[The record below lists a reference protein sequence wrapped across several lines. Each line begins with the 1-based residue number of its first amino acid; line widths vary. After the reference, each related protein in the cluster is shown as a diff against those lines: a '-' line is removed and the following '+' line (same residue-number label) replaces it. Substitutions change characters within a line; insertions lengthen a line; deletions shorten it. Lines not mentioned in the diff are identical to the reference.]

1 MLAVALKPQGGYVSS
16 SRHQQ
21 LALISMES
29 QLFSRKTPKIRHKC
43 VACYKMFNRRQHL
56 VEHMKI
62 SHHSAHQP
70 RCGVCLKHCKSF
82 ESVREHLNVPDH
94 LFKGDCKAIFS
105 KRGCTLCLQIF
116 EEATA
121 LAEHKIKCHLSPPPA
136 LGTASQ
142 GNAYGVNTSGT
153 RLKAVAIDCEMVG
166 GGDDGSIDLCASIC
180 LVDEDEKVI
189 LSTHVQP
196 QLPVTD
202 YRHELTGLTQEDLKD
217 GMPLEHVRAKV
228 LAVLCAGH
236 NDGTGRLLLVGHD
249 LRHDLDCLKLQYPC
263 HLLRDTAK
271 YVPLMKT
278 NLVSQSLRYLTR
290 SYLGYK
296 IQCGKHEPYEDCVS
310 AMRLYKRMRDQE
322 HGKAE
327 GNGLLSRKQSELE
340 KMNPE
345 ELYHNSKSE
354 YDCCNNNN
362 ARRPPPPK
370 TTSMAV
376 VVPLDSQ
383 QSLWDS
389 VSSLIR
395 SAQDKNVD
403 PLHWAL
409 ELRSTLSSAGIFL
422 PSPDLAHFLVSH
434 IFWENHTPFSWK
446 LLEKSIAVDIVPPL
460 LVLALLSH
468 RVIPNR
474 KHHPAAYRLYMELL
488 KRHAFSLMPQI
499 RGSGYHRTMKSIDDI
514 LHLSETFGVQNQD
527 PGSILLA
534 FVFSIVWQLVDASL
548 DEEGLLELT
557 SNKRSKWPTGPHD
570 MEIDG
575 LEISVKRNDNH
586 DVLEKANTEMAID
599 LIQNKVTSR
608 ILHLASQ
615 NMPTHWEDF
624 SQRFGV
630 LATKS
635 LAAANST
642 TWHDAFLALW
652 LAALRLV
659 QRERDP
665 IEGPVPR
672 TDTFLCVLL
681 SVTPLAVANIIE
693 EEESQWIDQSASS
706 PSHQWKDKK
715 GKCRQGLVNSL
726 QQLGDYESLLTP
738 PLSVQSVANQ
748 AAAKAVAFISGISNG
763 SGSYE
768 STSMDESASACSGN
782 MRHLVVEACI
792 SRNLLD
798 TSAYLWPG
806 FVIRGTNQVPQGI
819 AGNISCW
826 SLVMKGSSLT
836 PSLTNSLIT
845 TPASSLAEIEKMYEV
860 ATTGSEDEKI
870 AAASILCGASLFR
883 GWSIQEHVIIFIVTL
898 LSPPAPADLSGSYSH
913 LISSAPFL
921 NVLLVGI
928 SPVDCVQI
936 FSLHGVVPLLAGAL
950 MPICEAFGSG
960 IPNITWTLPNGEII
974 SSHAVFSTA
983 FTLLLRL
990 WRFDHPP
997 LDYVLGDVPPVG
1009 PQPSPE
1015 YLLLVR
1021 NCRLECFGKSPK
1033 DRMARRRFSKVID
1046 ISVDPI
1052 FMDSFPRLK
1061 QWYRQHQECMASIL
1075 SELKTGSPVH
1085 HIVDSLLSM
1094 MFKKTSKGGSQSLT
1108 PSSGSSSLSTSG
1120 VDDSSDQLKLPAWD
1134 ILEAAPF
1141 VLDAA
1146 LTACAHG
1153 SLSPRELATGL
1164 KILADFLPATLGTM
1178 VSYFSSEVTRGL
1190 WKPVSMNGTDW
1201 PSPAANLASVEQQIE
1216 KILAATGVD
1225 VPRLPAD
1232 GISAATLP
1240 LPLAA
1245 LVSLTIT
1252 YKLEKATERFLVLV
1266 GPALDSLAAAC
1277 PWPCM
1282 PIVTS
1287 LWTQKVKRWSD
1298 FLIFSASRTVFHH
1311 NSDAVIQLL
1320 RSCFTCTLGLT
1331 PTSQLCSYG
1340 GVGALLGHG
1349 FGSLYSGGISTAA
1362 PGILYIKVH
1371 RSIRDV
1377 MFLTEEIL
1385 SLLMFSVKSIAT
1397 RELPTEQAEKLKK
1410 TKDGSRYRIGQVSL
1424 SLAMTRV
1431 KLAASLGASLVWIS
1445 GGLNLVQALL
1455 KETLPSWFI
1464 SFHGEEDELGGM
1476 VPMLRGYALAYFAIL
1491 SSAFAWGV
1499 DSSSPASKRRPRVL
1513 WLHLEFLV
1521 SALEGKISLGCDW
1534 ATWQAY
1540 VTGFV
1545 SLMVQCTPAW
1555 VLEMDVEVIKRLSKS
1570 LRQWN
1575 EQDLALALLC
1585 AGGLG
1590 TMGAAT
1596 ELIVETCQQL

>member
-1 MLAVALKPQGGYVSS
+1 MAVAP
-16 SRHQQ
+16 
-21 LALISMES
+21 
-29 QLFSRKTPKIRHKC
+29 
-43 VACYKMFNRRQHL
+43 
-56 VEHMKI
+56 
-62 SHHSAHQP
+62 
-70 RCGVCLKHCKSF
+70 
-82 ESVREHLNVPDH
+82 PD
-94 LFKGDCKAIFS
+94 S
-105 KRGCTLCLQIF
+105 
-116 EEATA
+116 
-121 LAEHKIKCHLSPPPA
+121 
-136 LGTASQ
+136 
-142 GNAYGVNTSGT
+142 
-153 RLKAVAIDCEMVG
+153 
-166 GGDDGSIDLCASIC
+166 
-180 LVDEDEKVI
+180 
-189 LSTHVQP
+189 
-196 QLPVTD
+196 
-202 YRHELTGLTQEDLKD
+202 
-217 GMPLEHVRAKV
+217 LE
-228 LAVLCAGH
+228 C
-236 NDGTGRLLLVGHD
+236 
-249 LRHDLDCLKLQYPC
+249 
-263 HLLRDTAK
+263 
-271 YVPLMKT
+271 
-278 NLVSQSLRYLTR
+278 
-290 SYLGYK
+290 
-296 IQCGKHEPYEDCVS
+296 
-310 AMRLYKRMRDQE
+310 
-322 HGKAE
+322 
-327 GNGLLSRKQSELE
+327 
-340 KMNPE
+340 
-345 ELYHNSKSE
+345 
-354 YDCCNNNN
+354 
-362 ARRPPPPK
+362 
-370 TTSMAV
+370 
-376 VVPLDSQ
+376 
-383 QSLWDS
+383 LWDS
-389 VSSLIR
+389 VTSSIR
-395 SAQDKNVD
+395 SAEEMNLD

-409 ELRSTLSSAGIFL
+409 QLRLTLASSGISL
-422 PSPDLAHFLVSH
+422 PSPDLTRFLVSH
-434 IFWENHTPFSWK
+434 MFWENHTPLSWK
-446 LLEKSIAVDIVPPL
+446 LLDQAITVNIIPPL
-460 LVLALLSH
+460 LVLALLSP

-474 KHHPAAYRLYMELL
+474 KLHPAAYRLYMELL

-499 RGSGYHRTMKSIDDI
+499 RGSGYHMTMSSIDDI
-514 LHLSETFGVQNQD
+514 LHLSEIFGLHDQE
-527 PGSILLA
+527 PGTILLA

-557 SNKRSKWPTGPHD
+557 CNKTSKWPSGPHD

-575 LEISVKRNDNH
+575 LENSLKRNDNH
-586 DVLEKANTEMAID
+586 HVLEKANTQLAIE
-599 LIQNKVTSR
+599 LILDFLHNKVSSR
-608 ILHLASQ
+608 ILHLASL

-624 SQRFGV
+624 SQRLRV

-635 LAAANST
+635 VAVRNSKHINPEALTQLGSHTRKLLERESKTIPRGEFHAIVSASSKLALTSQHHGASESALWLPIDLFFEDIMDGTQAAAASAVENLTGLVKALQAAYST

-693 EEESQWIDQSASS
+693 EEESQWIDQSTSC
-706 PSHQWKDKK
+706 PNNQWKEKK

-726 QQLGDYESLLTP
+726 QQLGDYESLLAP

-748 AAAKAVAFISGISNG
+748 AAAKAVMFNSGITNGNG
-763 SGSYE
+763 SHENTTMNE
-768 STSMDESASACSGN
+768 SPSGCSGN

-806 FVIRGTNQVPQGI
+806 FVNGGINQVPQGI
-819 AGNISCW
+819 AGNTSCW
-826 SLVMKGSSLT
+826 SLVMKGSPLT

-860 ATTGSEDEKI
+860 ATTGTEDEKI

-898 LSPPAPADLSGSYSH
+898 LSPPAPADLSGGYGH

-928 SPVDCVQI
+928 SPIDCVQI

-960 IPNITWTLPNGEII
+960 IPNITWTLPTGEVI

-983 FTLLLRL
+983 FILLLRL

-1021 NCRLECFGKSPK
+1021 NCRLKCFGKSPK
-1033 DRMARRRFSKVID
+1033 DRMARRRFSKVIN

-1075 SELKTGSPVH
+1075 SELKTGSTVH

-1094 MFKKTSKGGSQSLT
+1094 MCKKANKGGSQSLT

-1190 WKPVSMNGTDW
+1190 WKPVSMNGSDW

-1252 YKLEKATERFLVLV
+1252 YKLEKATDRFLVLV

-1311 NSDAVIQLL
+1311 NRDAVIQLL

-1349 FGSLYSGGISTAA
+1349 FGSVYSGGISTAA

-1385 SLLMFSVKSIAT
+1385 SLLMFSVKSITT
-1397 RELPTEQAEKLKK
+1397 RELPKEQAEKLKR
-1410 TKDGSRYRIGQVSL
+1410 TKDGSKYGTGQVSL
-1424 SLAMTRV
+1424 SVAMTRV

-1445 GGLNLVQALL
+1445 GGLNLVQALI

-1464 SFHGEEDELGGM
+1464 SVHGEEEELGGM

-1555 VLEMDVEVIKRLSKS
+1555 VLEVDVEVIKRLSKS

-1575 EQDLALALLC
+1575 EQELALALLS

-1596 ELIVETCQQL
+1596 ELIVETCH

>member
-1 MLAVALKPQGGYVSS
+1 MAPS
-16 SRHQQ
+16 
-21 LALISMES
+21 E
-29 QLFSRKTPKIRHKC
+29 F
-43 VACYKMFNRRQHL
+43 
-56 VEHMKI
+56 
-62 SHHSAHQP
+62 QP
-70 RCGVCLKHCKSF
+70 SLW
-82 ESVREHLNVPDH
+82 ESV
-94 LFKGDCKAIFS
+94 
-105 KRGCTLCLQIF
+105 T
-116 EEATA
+116 
-121 LAEHKIKCHLSPPPA
+121 
-136 LGTASQ
+136 
-142 GNAYGVNTSGT
+142 
-153 RLKAVAIDCEMVG
+153 
-166 GGDDGSIDLCASIC
+166 
-180 LVDEDEKVI
+180 
-189 LSTHVQP
+189 
-196 QLPVTD
+196 
-202 YRHELTGLTQEDLKD
+202 
-217 GMPLEHVRAKV
+217 
-228 LAVLCAGH
+228 
-236 NDGTGRLLLVGHD
+236 
-249 LRHDLDCLKLQYPC
+249 
-263 HLLRDTAK
+263 
-271 YVPLMKT
+271 
-278 NLVSQSLRYLTR
+278 
-290 SYLGYK
+290 
-296 IQCGKHEPYEDCVS
+296 
-310 AMRLYKRMRDQE
+310 
-322 HGKAE
+322 
-327 GNGLLSRKQSELE
+327 
-340 KMNPE
+340 
-345 ELYHNSKSE
+345 
-354 YDCCNNNN
+354 
-362 ARRPPPPK
+362 
-370 TTSMAV
+370 
-376 VVPLDSQ
+376 
-383 QSLWDS
+383 
-389 VSSLIR
+389 SLIR
-395 SAQDKNVD
+395 SAQEKNVD

-409 ELRSTLSSAGIFL
+409 QLRLTLASAGISL
-422 PSPDLAHFLVSH
+422 PSPDLAQFLVTH
-434 IFWENHTPFSWK
+434 IFWENHSPLSWK
-446 LLEKSIAVDIVPPL
+446 LLEKAISVNIVPPL
-460 LVLALLSH
+460 LVLALLSP

-474 KHHPAAYRLYMELL
+474 KLHPAAYRLYMELL
-488 KRHAFSLMPQI
+488 KRHAFSFMPLI
-499 RGSGYHRTMKSIDDI
+499 RAPGYHKTMNSIDDI
-514 LHLSETFGVQNQD
+514 LHLSETFGVQDQE

-534 FVFSIVWQLVDASL
+534 FVFSIVWQLLDASL

-557 SNKRSKWPTGPHD
+557 SNKRSKWPSSPHD
-570 MEIDG
+570 MDLDG
-575 LEISVKRNDNH
+575 LENSVKRNENH
-586 DVLEKANTEMAID
+586 DALEKANPEMAIE
-599 LIQNKVTSR
+599 LIQEFLQNKVTSR

-615 NMPTHWEDF
+615 NMESKTIPRGEFHAIVSSGSKLALTSDSALWLPIDLFFEDIMDGTQAAAA
-624 SQRFGV
+624 SAVENLTGLVKALQ
-630 LATKS
+630 
-635 LAAANST
+635 AANST
-642 TWHDAFLALW
+642 SWHDAFLALW

-659 QRERDP
+659 QRENLCLRYCFFMHMLEILSEERDP

-693 EEESQWIDQSASS
+693 EEESQWIDQTSSS
-706 PSHQWKDKK
+706 PSNQWKEKK
-715 GKCRQGLVNSL
+715 GKCRQGLINSL

-738 PLSVQSVANQ
+738 PRSVQSVANQ
-748 AAAKAVAFISGISNG
+748 AAAKAIMFISGITNSNG
-763 SGSYE
+763 SYE
-768 STSMDESASACSGN
+768 NTSMSESASGCCKVRFSLFTLK
-782 MRHLVVEACI
+782 MFVVMGVY
-792 SRNLLD
+792 LLC
-798 TSAYLWPG
+798 
-806 FVIRGTNQVPQGI
+806 
-819 AGNISCW
+819 NISCW
-826 SLVMKGSSLT
+826 SLVMKGSPLT

-870 AAASILCGASLFR
+870 AVASILCGASLFR

-913 LISSAPFL
+913 LINSAPFL

-928 SPVDCVQI
+928 SPIDCVHI

-960 IPNITWTLPNGEII
+960 VPNITWTLPTGELI

-1094 MFKKTSKGGSQSLT
+1094 MFKKANKGGSQSLT

-1120 VDDSSDQLKLPAWD
+1120 GDDSSDQLKLPAWD

-1252 YKLEKATERFLVLV
+1252 YKLDKATERFLVLV

-1311 NSDAVIQLL
+1311 NRDAVIQLL

-1349 FGSLYSGGISTAA
+1349 FGSRYSGGISTAA

-1397 RELPTEQAEKLKK
+1397 RELPAGQAEKLKK
-1410 TKDGSRYRIGQVSL
+1410 TKDGSRYGIGQVSL
-1424 SLAMTRV
+1424 SLAMRRV

-1445 GGLNLVQALL
+1445 GGLNLVQALI

-1464 SFHGEEDELGGM
+1464 SVHGEEDELGGM

-1499 DSSSPASKRRPRVL
+1499 DSSYPASKRRPRVL
-1513 WLHLEFLV
+1513 WLHLEFMV

-1555 VLEMDVEVIKRLSKS
+1555 VLEVDVEVIKRLSKS

-1596 ELIVETCQQL
+1596 ELIVETCHQH

>member
-1 MLAVALKPQGGYVSS
+1 MAVA
-16 SRHQQ
+16 
-21 LALISMES
+21 
-29 QLFSRKTPKIRHKC
+29 
-43 VACYKMFNRRQHL
+43 
-56 VEHMKI
+56 
-62 SHHSAHQP
+62 
-70 RCGVCLKHCKSF
+70 
-82 ESVREHLNVPDH
+82 
-94 LFKGDCKAIFS
+94 
-105 KRGCTLCLQIF
+105 
-116 EEATA
+116 
-121 LAEHKIKCHLSPPPA
+121 
-136 LGTASQ
+136 
-142 GNAYGVNTSGT
+142 
-153 RLKAVAIDCEMVG
+153 
-166 GGDDGSIDLCASIC
+166 
-180 LVDEDEKVI
+180 
-189 LSTHVQP
+189 
-196 QLPVTD
+196 
-202 YRHELTGLTQEDLKD
+202 
-217 GMPLEHVRAKV
+217 
-228 LAVLCAGH
+228 
-236 NDGTGRLLLVGHD
+236 
-249 LRHDLDCLKLQYPC
+249 
-263 HLLRDTAK
+263 
-271 YVPLMKT
+271 
-278 NLVSQSLRYLTR
+278 
-290 SYLGYK
+290 
-296 IQCGKHEPYEDCVS
+296 
-310 AMRLYKRMRDQE
+310 
-322 HGKAE
+322 
-327 GNGLLSRKQSELE
+327 
-340 KMNPE
+340 
-345 ELYHNSKSE
+345 
-354 YDCCNNNN
+354 
-362 ARRPPPPK
+362 
-370 TTSMAV
+370 
-376 VVPLDSQ
+376 PLDSQ
-383 QSLWDS
+383 QSMWES
-389 VSSLIR
+389 ITSLVR
-395 SAQDKNVD
+395 LAQEKNVD
-403 PLHWAL
+403 PVHWAL
-409 ELRSTLSSAGIFL
+409 ELRSTLSAGGISL
-422 PSPDLAHFLVSH
+422 PSPELAHLLVSH
-434 IFWENHTPFSWK
+434 IFWENHTPLSWK
-446 LLEKSIAVDIVPPL
+446 LLEKAISLSIVPPL

-474 KHHPAAYRLYMELL
+474 KHHPAAYRLYLELL
-488 KRHAFSLMPQI
+488 KRHAFSLLPQI
-499 RGSGYHRTMKSIDDI
+499 RGSGYHRTMTSIDNI
-514 LHLSETFGVQNQD
+514 LHLSDIFGLPNQE

-534 FVFSIVWQLVDASL
+534 FLFSILWQLVDASL
-548 DEEGLLELT
+548 DDEGLLELT
-557 SNKRSKWPTGPHD
+557 SDKSSKWPHD

-575 LEISVKRNDNH
+575 LLKRNDNH
-586 DVLEKANTEMAID
+586 GVLEKANTEMAIN
-599 LIQNKVTSR
+599 LIQFLLENKVTSR

-615 NMPTHWEDF
+615 NMSTHWEDF
-624 SQRFGV
+624 SQRFRV
-630 LATKS
+630 LTTKS
-635 LAAANST
+635 LLVRNSKHINPEALTYLASHTRKFLGRESKTIPGGEFHALVSSGSMLALTSQHHGTSGSALWLPIDLFFEDIMDGTQAAAASAVENLTGLVKALQAVNST

-693 EEESQWIDQSASS
+693 EEESQWIDQSASNS
-706 PSHQWKDKK
+706 PSNQWKEKK

-748 AAAKAVAFISGISNG
+748 AAAKAVMFVSGITNG
-763 SGSYE
+763 NGSYE
-768 STSMDESASACSGN
+768 NTSKHESASACSGN

-806 FVIRGTNQVPQGI
+806 FVNGGTNQVPQGI
-819 AGNISCW
+819 AGNVSCW
-826 SLVMKGSSLT
+826 SLLMKGSSLT

-845 TPASSLAEIEKMYEV
+845 TPASSLAEIEKIYEI

-898 LSPPAPADLSGSYSH
+898 LSPKAPANISGSYSH
-913 LISSAPFL
+913 LINCAPFL

-960 IPNITWTLPNGEII
+960 IPNITWTLPTGEVI

-983 FTLLLRL
+983 FILLLRL

-1009 PQPSPE
+1009 PQSSPE

-1052 FMDSFPRLK
+1052 FMDSFPSLK

-1094 MFKKTSKGGSQSLT
+1094 MFKKTNKGGSQSLT

-1120 VDDSSDQLKLPAWD
+1120 VDDSSDQLKIPGWD

-1164 KILADFLPATLGTM
+1164 KTLADFLPATLGTM

-1216 KILAATGVD
+1216 LILAATGVD

-1266 GPALDSLAAAC
+1266 GPALDALAAAC

-1320 RSCFTCTLGLT
+1320 RSCFTCTLGLK

-1349 FGSLYSGGISTAA
+1349 FGSLHSGGISTAA

-1397 RELPTEQAEKLKK
+1397 TEKQNK
-1410 TKDGSRYRIGQVSL
+1410 TRDGLRYGIGQVSL
-1424 SLAMTRV
+1424 SQAMTRV

-1445 GGLNLVQALL
+1445 GGLNLVQALI

-1464 SFHGEEDELGGM
+1464 SVHGEEDELGGGM

-1545 SLMVQCTPAW
+1545 SLMVECTPAW
-1555 VLEMDVEVIKRLSKS
+1555 VVEVDVEVIKRLSKS

-1585 AGGLG
+1585 AGGLR
-1590 TMGAAT
+1590 TMGTAT
-1596 ELIVETCQQL
+1596 ELIVETCHQL

>member
-1 MLAVALKPQGGYVSS
+1 
-16 SRHQQ
+16 
-21 LALISMES
+21 
-29 QLFSRKTPKIRHKC
+29 
-43 VACYKMFNRRQHL
+43 
-56 VEHMKI
+56 
-62 SHHSAHQP
+62 
-70 RCGVCLKHCKSF
+70 
-82 ESVREHLNVPDH
+82 
-94 LFKGDCKAIFS
+94 
-105 KRGCTLCLQIF
+105 
-116 EEATA
+116 
-121 LAEHKIKCHLSPPPA
+121 
-136 LGTASQ
+136 
-142 GNAYGVNTSGT
+142 
-153 RLKAVAIDCEMVG
+153 
-166 GGDDGSIDLCASIC
+166 
-180 LVDEDEKVI
+180 
-189 LSTHVQP
+189 
-196 QLPVTD
+196 
-202 YRHELTGLTQEDLKD
+202 
-217 GMPLEHVRAKV
+217 
-228 LAVLCAGH
+228 
-236 NDGTGRLLLVGHD
+236 
-249 LRHDLDCLKLQYPC
+249 
-263 HLLRDTAK
+263 
-271 YVPLMKT
+271 
-278 NLVSQSLRYLTR
+278 
-290 SYLGYK
+290 
-296 IQCGKHEPYEDCVS
+296 
-310 AMRLYKRMRDQE
+310 
-322 HGKAE
+322 
-327 GNGLLSRKQSELE
+327 
-340 KMNPE
+340 
-345 ELYHNSKSE
+345 
-354 YDCCNNNN
+354 
-362 ARRPPPPK
+362 
-370 TTSMAV
+370 MA
-376 VVPLDSQ
+376 PQ
-383 QSLWDS
+383 QSLWES
-389 VSSLIR
+389 VTSVIR
-395 SAQDKNVD
+395 SAQEKNVD

-409 ELRSTLSSAGIFL
+409 ELRLTLSAAGVSL
-422 PSPDLAHFLVSH
+422 PSPDLAHLLVSH
-434 IFWENHTPFSWK
+434 IFWENHTPLSWK
-446 LLEKSIAVDIVPPL
+446 LLEKAITVTIVPPL

-468 RVIPNR
+468 RVIPKR
-474 KHHPAAYRLYMELL
+474 KHHPAAYRLYLELL
-488 KRHAFSLMPQI
+488 KRHAAVSLMPQI
-499 RGSGYHRTMKSIDDI
+499 RGGSGGYHRTMTSIDHI
-514 LHLSETFGVQNQD
+514 LHLSEIFGLPNQD

-534 FVFSIVWQLVDASL
+534 FLFSLLWQLVDASL
-548 DEEGLLELT
+548 DDEGLLQLT
-557 SNKRSKWPTGPHD
+557 SHKPSKWPHD
-570 MEIDG
+570 MEIDDD
-575 LEISVKRNDNH
+575 LLKINDNNV
-586 DVLEKANTEMAID
+586 VLLAKANTEMAIN
-599 LIQNKVTSR
+599 LIQFLLQNKVTST

-615 NMPTHWEDF
+615 NMPSHWEDF

-630 LATKS
+630 LTTKS
-635 LAAANST
+635 LAVRNSKHINPESLTCLASYSRIFLKRESKTIPGGEFHALVSSGSILALTSQHHGTSGSALWLPIDLFFEDIMDGTQAAAASAVENLTGLVKALQAANST

-652 LAALRLV
+652 LSALRLV

-706 PSHQWKDKK
+706 PSNQWKEKK

-748 AAAKAVAFISGISNG
+748 AAAKAFLFISGITNG

-768 STSMDESASACSGN
+768 STSINESASGCSGD

-806 FVIRGTNQVPQGI
+806 FVNEGTNQVPQGI
-819 AGNISCW
+819 AGNVSCW

-836 PSLTNSLIT
+836 PSLTSSLIT
-845 TPASSLAEIEKMYEV
+845 TPASSLAEIEKIYEV

-898 LSPPAPADLSGSYSH
+898 LSPQAPANISGSYSH
-913 LISSAPFL
+913 LISCAPFL

-960 IPNITWTLPNGEII
+960 IPNITWTLPTGEVI

-983 FTLLLRL
+983 FILLLRL

-997 LDYVLGDVPPVG
+997 LDHVLGDVPPVG
-1009 PQPSPE
+1009 PQSSPE

-1052 FMDSFPRLK
+1052 FMDSFPSLK
-1061 QWYRQHQECMASIL
+1061 LWYRQHQECMASIL

-1085 HIVDSLLSM
+1085 LIVDSLLSM
-1094 MFKKTSKGGSQSLT
+1094 MFKKTNKGGSQSLT

-1120 VDDSSDQLKLPAWD
+1120 VDDSSDQLKIPAWD

-1164 KILADFLPATLGTM
+1164 KTLADFLPATLGTM

-1216 KILAATGVD
+1216 LILAATGVD

-1266 GPALDSLAAAC
+1266 GPALDALAAAC

-1320 RSCFTCTLGLT
+1320 RSCFTCTLALT

-1349 FGSLYSGGISTAA
+1349 FGSLHSGGISTAA

-1397 RELPTEQAEKLKK
+1397 TEKLNKT
-1410 TKDGSRYRIGQVSL
+1410 TKDGMRYGIGQVSV
-1424 SLAMTRV
+1424 SQAMTRV

-1445 GGLNLVQALL
+1445 GGLNLVQALI

-1464 SFHGEEDELGGM
+1464 SVQGEEDELGGGM

-1555 VLEMDVEVIKRLSKS
+1555 VLEVDVEVIKRLSKS

-1575 EQDLALALLC
+1575 EQELALALLC

-1596 ELIVETCQQL
+1596 ELIVETCHQL

>member
-1 MLAVALKPQGGYVSS
+1 MAVAPP
-16 SRHQQ
+16 
-21 LALISMES
+21 ES
-29 QLFSRKTPKIRHKC
+29 Q
-43 VACYKMFNRRQHL
+43 
-56 VEHMKI
+56 
-62 SHHSAHQP
+62 
-70 RCGVCLKHCKSF
+70 
-82 ESVREHLNVPDH
+82 
-94 LFKGDCKAIFS
+94 
-105 KRGCTLCLQIF
+105 
-116 EEATA
+116 
-121 LAEHKIKCHLSPPPA
+121 
-136 LGTASQ
+136 Q
-142 GNAYGVNTSGT
+142 G
-153 RLKAVAIDCEMVG
+153 
-166 GGDDGSIDLCASIC
+166 
-180 LVDEDEKVI
+180 
-189 LSTHVQP
+189 
-196 QLPVTD
+196 
-202 YRHELTGLTQEDLKD
+202 
-217 GMPLEHVRAKV
+217 
-228 LAVLCAGH
+228 
-236 NDGTGRLLLVGHD
+236 
-249 LRHDLDCLKLQYPC
+249 
-263 HLLRDTAK
+263 
-271 YVPLMKT
+271 
-278 NLVSQSLRYLTR
+278 
-290 SYLGYK
+290 
-296 IQCGKHEPYEDCVS
+296 
-310 AMRLYKRMRDQE
+310 
-322 HGKAE
+322 
-327 GNGLLSRKQSELE
+327 
-340 KMNPE
+340 
-345 ELYHNSKSE
+345 
-354 YDCCNNNN
+354 
-362 ARRPPPPK
+362 
-370 TTSMAV
+370 
-376 VVPLDSQ
+376 
-383 QSLWDS
+383 LWDS
-389 VSSLIR
+389 VTWLIR
-395 SAQDKNVD
+395 SAQEKNVD

-409 ELRSTLSSAGIFL
+409 ELRLTLSSAGISL
-422 PSPDLAHFLVSH
+422 PSTDLAHFLVSH
-434 IFWENHTPFSWK
+434 IFWENHTPLSWK
-446 LLEKSIAVDIVPPL
+446 LLEKSITVNLVHPL
-460 LVLALLSH
+460 LVLALLSL

-474 KHHPAAYRLYMELL
+474 KRHPAAYRLYLELL
-488 KRHAFSLMPQI
+488 KRHAFSLIPQI
-499 RGSGYHRTMKSIDDI
+499 RGPGYHKTMNSIDDI
-514 LHLSETFGVQNQD
+514 LHLSETFGVLDQE
-527 PGSILLA
+527 PGSILLT

-557 SNKRSKWPTGPHD
+557 SSKRSKWPSGPHD

-575 LEISVKRNDNH
+575 LENSVKRNENL

-599 LIQNKVTSR
+599 LIQDFLQNKITSK

-624 SQRFGV
+624 SQRFRV

-635 LAAANST
+635 LAARSSKHINPEALRQLASHTRKFLERESKTIPRGEFHATVSSGSKLALTSQYHGTSESALWLPIDLFFEDIMDGTQAAAASAVENLTGLVKALQAAIST

-706 PSHQWKDKK
+706 PSNQWKEKK

-748 AAAKAVAFISGISNG
+748 AAAKAVMFISGITNG

-768 STSMDESASACSGN
+768 NTSMNESASGC
-782 MRHLVVEACI
+782 C
-792 SRNLLD
+792 
-798 TSAYLWPG
+798 
-806 FVIRGTNQVPQGI
+806 
-819 AGNISCW
+819 NISCW
-826 SLVMKGSSLT
+826 SLVMKGSPLT

-960 IPNITWTLPNGEII
+960 IPNVTWTLPTGEVI

-1046 ISVDPI
+1046 ISVEPI

-1094 MFKKTSKGGSQSLT
+1094 MFKKASKGGSQSLT

-1349 FGSLYSGGISTAA
+1349 FGSLYPGGISTAA

-1385 SLLMFSVKSIAT
+1385 SLLMFSVKSIAA
-1397 RELPTEQAEKLKK
+1397 RELPTEQAERLRK
-1410 TKDGSRYRIGQVSL
+1410 TKDGSRYGIGQVSL

-1445 GGLNLVQALL
+1445 GGLNLVQALI

-1464 SFHGEEDELGGM
+1464 SVHGEEDELGGM

-1555 VLEMDVEVIKRLSKS
+1555 VLEVDVGVIKRLSKS

-1575 EQDLALALLC
+1575 EEDLALALLC

-1596 ELIVETCQQL
+1596 ELIVETCHQL

>member
-1 MLAVALKPQGGYVSS
+1 MAPS
-16 SRHQQ
+16 
-21 LALISMES
+21 E
-29 QLFSRKTPKIRHKC
+29 F
-43 VACYKMFNRRQHL
+43 
-56 VEHMKI
+56 
-62 SHHSAHQP
+62 QP
-70 RCGVCLKHCKSF
+70 SLW
-82 ESVREHLNVPDH
+82 ESV
-94 LFKGDCKAIFS
+94 
-105 KRGCTLCLQIF
+105 T
-116 EEATA
+116 
-121 LAEHKIKCHLSPPPA
+121 
-136 LGTASQ
+136 
-142 GNAYGVNTSGT
+142 
-153 RLKAVAIDCEMVG
+153 
-166 GGDDGSIDLCASIC
+166 
-180 LVDEDEKVI
+180 
-189 LSTHVQP
+189 
-196 QLPVTD
+196 
-202 YRHELTGLTQEDLKD
+202 
-217 GMPLEHVRAKV
+217 
-228 LAVLCAGH
+228 
-236 NDGTGRLLLVGHD
+236 
-249 LRHDLDCLKLQYPC
+249 
-263 HLLRDTAK
+263 
-271 YVPLMKT
+271 
-278 NLVSQSLRYLTR
+278 
-290 SYLGYK
+290 
-296 IQCGKHEPYEDCVS
+296 
-310 AMRLYKRMRDQE
+310 
-322 HGKAE
+322 
-327 GNGLLSRKQSELE
+327 
-340 KMNPE
+340 
-345 ELYHNSKSE
+345 
-354 YDCCNNNN
+354 
-362 ARRPPPPK
+362 
-370 TTSMAV
+370 
-376 VVPLDSQ
+376 
-383 QSLWDS
+383 
-389 VSSLIR
+389 SLIR
-395 SAQDKNVD
+395 SAQEKNVD

-409 ELRSTLSSAGIFL
+409 QLRLTLASAGISL
-422 PSPDLAHFLVSH
+422 PSPDLAQFLVTH
-434 IFWENHTPFSWK
+434 IFWENHSPLSWK
-446 LLEKSIAVDIVPPL
+446 LLEKAISVNIVPPL
-460 LVLALLSH
+460 LVLALLSP

-474 KHHPAAYRLYMELL
+474 KLHPAAYRLYMELL
-488 KRHAFSLMPQI
+488 KRHAFSFMPLI
-499 RGSGYHRTMKSIDDI
+499 RAPGYHKTMNSIDDI
-514 LHLSETFGVQNQD
+514 LHLSETFGVQDQE

-534 FVFSIVWQLVDASL
+534 FVFSIVWQLLDASL

-557 SNKRSKWPTGPHD
+557 SNKRSKWPSSPHD
-570 MEIDG
+570 MDLDG
-575 LEISVKRNDNH
+575 LENSVKRNENH
-586 DVLEKANTEMAID
+586 DALEKANPEMAIE
-599 LIQNKVTSR
+599 LIQEFLQNKVTSR

-615 NMPTHWEDF
+615 NMESKTIPRGEFHAIVSSGSKLALTSDSALWLPIDLFFEDIMDGTQAAAA
-624 SQRFGV
+624 SAVENLTGLVKALQ
-630 LATKS
+630 
-635 LAAANST
+635 AANST
-642 TWHDAFLALW
+642 SWHDAFLALW

-659 QRERDP
+659 QRENLCLRYCFFMHMLEILSEERDP

-693 EEESQWIDQSASS
+693 EEESQWIDQTSSS
-706 PSHQWKDKK
+706 PSNQWKEKK
-715 GKCRQGLVNSL
+715 GKCRQGLINSL

-738 PLSVQSVANQ
+738 PRSVQSVANQ
-748 AAAKAVAFISGISNG
+748 AAAKAIMFISGITNSNG
-763 SGSYE
+763 SYE
-768 STSMDESASACSGN
+768 NTSMSESASGCLRFSLFTLKMFVVMAGN
-782 MRHLVVEACI
+782 MRHLIVEACI

-806 FVIRGTNQVPQGI
+806 FVIGGTNQVPQVI
-819 AGNISCW
+819 PSNISCW
-826 SLVMKGSSLT
+826 SLVMKGSPLT

-870 AAASILCGASLFR
+870 AVASILCGASLFR

-913 LISSAPFL
+913 LINSAPFL

-928 SPVDCVQI
+928 SPIDCVHI

-960 IPNITWTLPNGEII
+960 VPNITWTLPTGELI

-1094 MFKKTSKGGSQSLT
+1094 MFKKANKGGSQSLT

-1120 VDDSSDQLKLPAWD
+1120 GDDSSDQLKLPAWD

-1252 YKLEKATERFLVLV
+1252 YKLDKATERFLVLV

-1311 NSDAVIQLL
+1311 NRDAVIQLL

-1349 FGSLYSGGISTAA
+1349 FGSRYSGGISTAA

-1397 RELPTEQAEKLKK
+1397 RELPAGQAEKLKK
-1410 TKDGSRYRIGQVSL
+1410 TKDGSRYGIGQVSL
-1424 SLAMTRV
+1424 SLAMRRV

-1445 GGLNLVQALL
+1445 GGLNLVQALI

-1464 SFHGEEDELGGM
+1464 SVHGEEDELGGM

-1499 DSSSPASKRRPRVL
+1499 DSSYPASKRRPRVL
-1513 WLHLEFLV
+1513 WLHLEFMV

-1555 VLEMDVEVIKRLSKS
+1555 VLEVDVEVIKRLSKS

-1596 ELIVETCQQL
+1596 ELIVETCHQH

>member
-1 MLAVALKPQGGYVSS
+1 MVDSQA
-16 SRHQQ
+16 
-21 LALISMES
+21 SMW
-29 QLFSRKTPKIRHKC
+29 
-43 VACYKMFNRRQHL
+43 
-56 VEHMKI
+56 
-62 SHHSAHQP
+62 
-70 RCGVCLKHCKSF
+70 
-82 ESVREHLNVPDH
+82 ESV
-94 LFKGDCKAIFS
+94 
-105 KRGCTLCLQIF
+105 
-116 EEATA
+116 
-121 LAEHKIKCHLSPPPA
+121 
-136 LGTASQ
+136 
-142 GNAYGVNTSGT
+142 TS
-153 RLKAVAIDCEMVG
+153 
-166 GGDDGSIDLCASIC
+166 
-180 LVDEDEKVI
+180 
-189 LSTHVQP
+189 
-196 QLPVTD
+196 
-202 YRHELTGLTQEDLKD
+202 
-217 GMPLEHVRAKV
+217 
-228 LAVLCAGH
+228 
-236 NDGTGRLLLVGHD
+236 
-249 LRHDLDCLKLQYPC
+249 
-263 HLLRDTAK
+263 
-271 YVPLMKT
+271 
-278 NLVSQSLRYLTR
+278 
-290 SYLGYK
+290 
-296 IQCGKHEPYEDCVS
+296 
-310 AMRLYKRMRDQE
+310 
-322 HGKAE
+322 
-327 GNGLLSRKQSELE
+327 
-340 KMNPE
+340 
-345 ELYHNSKSE
+345 
-354 YDCCNNNN
+354 
-362 ARRPPPPK
+362 
-370 TTSMAV
+370 V
-376 VVPLDSQ
+376 V
-383 QSLWDS
+383 
-389 VSSLIR
+389 R
-395 SAQDKNVD
+395 SAEEKKVD
-403 PLHWAL
+403 PVHWAL
-409 ELRSTLSSAGIFL
+409 ELRSTLSAAGISL
-422 PSPDLAHFLVSH
+422 PSPDLAHLLVSH
-434 IFWENHTPFSWK
+434 IFWENHTPLSWK
-446 LLEKSIAVDIVPPL
+446 LLEKAISLTIVPPL

-474 KHHPAAYRLYMELL
+474 KHHPAAYRLYLELL

-499 RGSGYHRTMKSIDDI
+499 RASAYHRTMNSIDDI
-514 LHLSETFGVQNQD
+514 LHLSEIFGLPNQE

-534 FVFSIVWQLVDASL
+534 FVFSILWQLVDASL
-548 DEEGLLELT
+548 DDEGLLELT
-557 SNKRSKWPTGPHD
+557 SNKSSKWPHH
-570 MEIDG
+570 MQIDG
-575 LEISVKRNDNH
+575 LLKRNDNH
-586 DVLEKANTEMAID
+586 GLLEKANTELAIN
-599 LIQNKVTSR
+599 LIHFLLHNKVTSR

-624 SQRFGV
+624 SQRFRV
-630 LATKS
+630 LTTKS
-635 LAAANST
+635 LVVRNSKHINPEALTYLVSHTRKFLARDSKTIPGGEFHALLSSGSMLALTSQHHGTSGAPLWLPIDLFFEDIMDGTQAAAASAVENLTGLVKALQAVNST

-706 PSHQWKDKK
+706 PSNQWKEKK
-715 GKCRQGLVNSL
+715 GKCREGLVNSL

-748 AAAKAVAFISGISNG
+748 AAAKAAMFISGITNG

-768 STSMDESASACSGN
+768 NTSMNESASGCSGN

-806 FVIRGTNQVPQGI
+806 FVNGGTNQVPPGI
-819 AGNISCW
+819 TGNVSCW
-826 SLVMKGSSLT
+826 SLLMKGSSLT

-845 TPASSLAEIEKMYEV
+845 TPASSLAEIEKIYEI

-898 LSPPAPADLSGSYSH
+898 LSPQAPANISGSYSH
-913 LISSAPFL
+913 LINCAPFL
-921 NVLLVGI
+921 NVILVGI

-960 IPNITWTLPNGEII
+960 IPNNTWTLPTGEVI

-983 FTLLLRL
+983 FILLLRL

-1009 PQPSPE
+1009 PQSSPE

-1052 FMDSFPRLK
+1052 FMDSFPSLK

-1094 MFKKTSKGGSQSLT
+1094 MFKKTNKGGSQSLT

-1120 VDDSSDQLKLPAWD
+1120 VDDSSDQLKIPGWH

-1164 KILADFLPATLGTM
+1164 KTLADFLPATLGTM

-1216 KILAATGVD
+1216 LILAATGVD

-1266 GPALDSLAAAC
+1266 GPALDALAAAC

-1320 RSCFTCTLGLT
+1320 RSCFTCTLGLK

-1349 FGSLYSGGISTAA
+1349 FGSLHSGGISTAA

-1397 RELPTEQAEKLKK
+1397 TEKLNK
-1410 TKDGSRYRIGQVSL
+1410 TKDGLRYGIGQVSL
-1424 SLAMTRV
+1424 SQAMTRV

-1445 GGLNLVQALL
+1445 GGLNLVQALI

-1464 SFHGEEDELGGM
+1464 SVHGEEDELGGGM

-1499 DSSSPASKRRPRVL
+1499 DSSTPSSKRRPRVL

-1545 SLMVQCTPAW
+1545 SLMVECTPAW
-1555 VLEMDVEVIKRLSKS
+1555 VLEVDVEVIKRLSKS

-1585 AGGLG
+1585 AGGLR
-1590 TMGAAT
+1590 TMGTAT
-1596 ELIVETCQQL
+1596 ELIVETCHQL